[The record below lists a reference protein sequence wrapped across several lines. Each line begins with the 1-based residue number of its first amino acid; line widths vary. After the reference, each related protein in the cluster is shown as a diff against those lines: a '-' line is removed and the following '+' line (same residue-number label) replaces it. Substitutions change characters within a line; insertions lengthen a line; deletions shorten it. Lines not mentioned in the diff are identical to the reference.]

1 MEGLKVKI
9 RELEEWLKHN
19 GSHPNYSLVLQDKK
33 ELETKLKQQDE
44 APTATT

>member
-1 MEGLKVKI
+1 MEELKVKI

-33 ELETKLKQQDE
+33 ELETKLKQDE